1 MKSEVLKK
9 TLEQEVINR
18 TIIIIIIIIISTNVT
33 LEVQE
38 SSCL

>member
-18 TIIIIIIIIISTNVT
+18 TIIIIIIIISTNVT